1 MGRRKQRGEADVRGE
16 SLPRRE
22 SREGNVQGKREE
34 SGEADLG
41 GGEPAGWVR
50 SSLFPKGTRA
60 SEGLPWGKKTES
72 CPLPCSST
80 LSHPPG
86 CSLQGHGMTHC
97 KVVSGPGQGC
107 W

>member
-60 SEGLPWGKKTES
+60 SEGLPWGKKLNRVP
-72 CPLPCSST
+72 CLAPPLSPI
-80 LSHPPG
+80 L
-86 CSLQGHGMTHC
+86 LAAAC
-97 KVVSGPGQGC
+97 KVMG
-107 W
+107 